1 MNGIT
6 LQGPKQKGVSQ
17 SEEHYNV
24 KPKYFLAHKYIA
36 SLRIICIDNF
46 TLLISLKFISS
57 FVFGPMFIILSIKV
71 PNL

>member
-46 TLLISLKFISS
+46 TL
-57 FVFGPMFIILSIKV
+57 
-71 PNL
+71 

>member
-46 TLLISLKFISS
+46 TLLIRLKIY
-57 FVFGPMFIILSIKV
+57 IIFRIWPYV
-71 PNL
+71 YNIVN